1 MDENSLMTVVYDH
14 NTYLVTMLDDI
25 TKDIKYYKDLSL
37 LNQSHSRSNG
47 HVQELLR
54 ELNIKEK
61 LVNEIIDN
69 YTENMDNEGI
79 TIKEIEKEIDN

>member
-1 MDENSLMTVVYDH
+1 MDENSLMAVIYDH
-14 NTYLVTMLDDI
+14 SQYLVTMLDDI
-25 TKDIKYYKDLSL
+25 TKDIKYYKDLSI

-61 LVNEIIDN
+61 LIKEIIDN
-69 YTENMDNEGI
+69 YTENMENEDI
-79 TIKEIEKEIDN
+79 SIKEIEKEINN